1 MKLRGIAALLITV
14 GLAACQTA
22 APAPQQAAVLESD
35 IVRLK
40 TERDAGRLSYT
51 EWAERTGA
59 AARANV
65 ALSAD
70 QEAAIAY
77 RTKLAQQVDAGNM
90 TPVQFERES
99 ARTLQR
105 LKAARS

>member
-1 MKLRGIAALLITV
+1 MKLRSAAVLLLTA
-14 GLAACQTA
+14 GLAGCQTA
-22 APAPQQAAVLESD
+22 APAPQQAAVVEND

-40 TERDAGRLSYT
+40 SERDAGRISYT

-59 AARANV
+59 AARANI

-77 RTKLAQQVDAGNM
+77 RTKLAQQVDAGKM

-99 ARTLQR
+99 TRTLQR